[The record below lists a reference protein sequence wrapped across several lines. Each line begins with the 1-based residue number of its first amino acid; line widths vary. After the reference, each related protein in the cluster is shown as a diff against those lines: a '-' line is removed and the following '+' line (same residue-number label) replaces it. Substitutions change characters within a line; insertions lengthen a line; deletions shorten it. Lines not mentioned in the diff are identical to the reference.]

1 MTRFESLL
9 LQMSTV
15 MSALSGAIFLA
26 MKHLLKN
33 DDPFSVLG
41 HPWQPHML
49 AAHVLV
55 GPVVVF
61 ALGLISRD
69 HILGGYRNG
78 TRKGGRRSGASTIL
92 LAAPMIVSGY
102 FLQIVTGETLKLIL
116 VIVHVTTG
124 TMFVSLFFWHLRAAA
139 VRRRE
144 AARGTGIAV
153 SPPAP

>member
-69 HILGGYRNG
+69 HILNGYRNG
-78 TRKGGRRSGASTIL
+78 TRKGGRRSGASSIL

-102 FLQIVTGETLKLIL
+102 FLQIVTGETLKLVL
-116 VIVHVTTG
+116 VIVHVASG